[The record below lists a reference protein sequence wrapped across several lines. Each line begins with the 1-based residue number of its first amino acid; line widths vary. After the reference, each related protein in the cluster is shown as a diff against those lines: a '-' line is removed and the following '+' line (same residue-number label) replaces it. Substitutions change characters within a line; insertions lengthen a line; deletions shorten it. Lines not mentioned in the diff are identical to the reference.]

1 MHGFRG
7 AGRAKFALYDDNTG
21 LLINKWYPFGNQQT
35 LVITEEADTI
45 QVLSTDHENNGV
57 SIDSMED
64 AKPANI
70 KLSSNTFDNR
80 TLAIAFM
87 GESAAKAISETT
99 ITDEDVVAVLGGSAR
114 LAQGAATAVVVQDET
129 DTTTYVE
136 GDDYTVETGPGFT
149 LLTFPKTSS
158 ITDAATLHVGYT
170 SGADTGYK
178 ITGGTK
184 PSKKIAIL
192 FDGRNQFTKE
202 EVLIDIFEGTIK
214 PAGGFD
220 VMSKDP
226 AVQEYEVSPVQRA
239 DKDSTYHVHVKS

>member
-7 AGRAKFALYDDNTG
+7 AGRPKFALYDESTG
-21 LLINKWYPFGNQQT
+21 LLINKFYPMGNLVT
-35 LVITEEADTI
+35 LVLTEEAETI
-45 QVLSTDHENNGV
+45 QVLSTDHENNG
-57 SIDSMED
+57 STLDSMED
-64 AKPANI
+64 PKPVAG
-70 KLSSNTFDNR
+70 KLSSNTFNHR
-80 TLAIAFM
+80 MLAIAFM
-87 GESAAKAISETT
+87 GESAAKAISESTV
-99 ITDEDVVAVLGGSAR
+99 TDEDVVAVLGGSAR
-114 LAQGAATAVVVQDET
+114 LALGSASGVDVQDET

-136 GDDYTVETGPGFT
+136 GTDYTVETGPGFT
-149 LLTFPKTSS
+149 LLTFPTTSS
-158 ITDAATLHVGYT
+158 ITDGVTLHVDYT
-170 SGADTGYK
+170 AGADTGYK

-202 EVLIDIFEGTIK
+202 EVLLDIFECTIK

-226 AVQEYEVSPVQRA
+226 AVQEYDISPIKRA